1 MPACTSCGDDKPLSY
16 FTVRK
21 GGDGMRRQCNACRG
35 IIRRRRYFAAPEQE
49 RYAAWRA
56 QGIDV
61 ESAKALLAA
70 HSGTC
75 DLCGRDEPQGMGDWH
90 VDHEHDTG
98 TLRGL
103 LCFQCNVLLGKVEK
117 VGLTKL
123 TNYLRRQSGTV
134 TKEEVSPPR
143 INQEK

>member
-1 MPACTSCGDDKPLSY
+1 
-16 FTVRK
+16 
-21 GGDGMRRQCNACRG
+21 
-35 IIRRRRYFAAPEQE
+35 
-49 RYAAWRA
+49 
-56 QGIDV
+56 
-61 ESAKALLAA
+61 
-70 HSGTC
+70 
-75 DLCGRDEPQGMGDWH
+75 MGDWH